1 MYFILDID
9 FIQIVQLIKNNKSVV
24 KNKKNNLII
33 VFINVHTLNS

>member
-9 FIQIVQLIKNNKSVV
+9 FIQIVQLIKNNKFVG